1 MSDAKRT
8 IEAPMGMW
16 VKGGTPTSAYEKQL
30 QKEDYD
36 AEQRRKLQDAQAQA
50 ARTGKLPDQLATRE
64 LAAGTAGV
72 GKLSSMRLG
81 GSKSH
86 ASVVLALKHP
96 KDTTI
101 QDWIICELSQ
111 QPAADGKPELVL
123 IMACP
128 RCIKTLHRHPQRA
141 QMTIRESNR
150 KFWLDTRR
158 AGEIFSNPEDRNEV
172 VTLAGT
178 ITTDGW
184 ITCPHLGCGYRFKID
199 DSVVHSQ

>member
-1 MSDAKRT
+1 MSDDKRT
-8 IEAPMGMW
+8 IEAPMAVF
-16 VKGGTPTSAYEKQL
+16 VKGGTLTSAYEKQL
-30 QKEDYD
+30 QKEDWE
-36 AEQRRKLQDAQAQA
+36 AEERRKLQDAQALA
-50 ARTGKLPDQLATRE
+50 ARTGKLPQQLATNE
-64 LAAGTAGV
+64 LRADAPGV

-86 ASVVLALKHP
+86 ASVVLGLKHP

-111 QPAADGKPELVL
+111 QPGADGKPELVL
-123 IMACP
+123 IVACP

-158 AGEIFSNPEDRNEV
+158 QGEIFANPEDPNEV

-178 ITTDGW
+178 ITTEGW
-184 ITCPHLGCGYRFKID
+184 ITCPQLGCGWKFKID
-199 DSVVHSQ
+199 DSIVHSQ